1 MPTYIPN
8 GGESRDPRDPGL
20 PPTGTDGGTGK
31 TRAWCMGL
39 LTDGNYPAVVQF
51 HEDRLGY
58 AGYPTAPQRIDLSC
72 SGIYDTFST
81 SNVKDG
87 TVTDDL
93 ACSFTLSSN
102 QVNAIRWLMSD
113 QNGLLIGTS
122 GGEWL
127 LSPASTGGVITPT
140 NVNAKQSSLNGSSTT
155 VPLRVGN
162 ETIYNQIG
170 AKRIRQLVFDYY
182 TNGFQ
187 GADLSFRAS
196 HLTASGFKQFALQ
209 RTPQPIIW
217 ALRNDGKLVSILYD
231 RSEQDKPQDC
241 GWALHSIAGDAI
253 VQSICV
259 IPSVDGSRDELWLAV
274 QRTING
280 ATVCYT
286 ERMTKLWEEGDATP
300 YDLDGT
306 TEYRFTPELTYYLD
320 SAQRGVFGTPVT
332 TVSGLDHL
340 EGATVGVLADGATH
354 PDCVVTGGAITLARA
369 SLDVNVGLKYES
381 RARTM
386 TIEAGAAAGTA
397 QTKKKKIHRVGFRV
411 YDTLGM
417 TVRTTGTGGEQDVT
431 QPFRRT
437 NDLMDAPPPLF
448 SGDFD
453 VDWEGTYETDGTV
466 EFAQTDPLPFNVSML
481 VVSLETSDG

>member
-1 MPTYIPN
+1 MKMVGPD
-8 GGESRDPRDPGL
+8 SDPINPG
-20 PPTGTDGGTGK
+20 PPATGTDAGTGK
-31 TRAWCMGL
+31 TRAWCAGAYWL
-39 LTDGNYPAVVQF
+39 ANYPSVVQF
-51 HEDRLGY
+51 HEDRLTF
-58 AGYPTAPQRIDLSC
+58 AGPPQSPQRIDMSN
-72 SGIYDTFST
+72 SGLYDIFSP
-81 SNVKDG
+81 SALLDG
-87 TVTDDL
+87 TVVDSN

-102 QVNAIRWLMSD
+102 QVNAIRWLASD
-113 QNGLLIGTS
+113 SNGLLIGTA

-127 LSPASTGGVITPT
+127 LSPAASGGVITPT

-155 VPLRVGN
+155 VPIRVGN
-162 ETIYNQIG
+162 ETIFNQIG
-170 AKRIRQLVFDYY
+170 GKRIRQMVYDYY
-182 TNGFQ
+182 SNGFQ
-187 GADLSFRAS
+187 GTDLSFRAS
-196 HLTASGFKQFALQ
+196 HLTVGGFKQFAFQ
-209 RTPQPIIW
+209 RTPQPIVW
-217 ALRNDGKLVSILYD
+217 ALRNDGKLISILYD

-280 ATVCYT
+280 STACYT
-286 ERMTKLWEEGDATP
+286 ERMTKFWEEGDATA

-306 TEYRFTPELTYYLD
+306 TEYRFTPSLTYYLD
-320 SAQRGVFGTPVT
+320 SAQRGTFGSPVT

-354 PDCVVTGGAITLARA
+354 PDCVVTGGAITLAREA
-369 SLDVNVGLKYES
+369 SDVNVGLKYES

-397 QTKKKKIHRVGFRV
+397 QTKKKKIHRVGFRM

-417 TVRTTGTGGEQDVT
+417 TVRATGTGGEQDVT
-431 QPFRRT
+431 QPFRRA

-453 VDWEGTYETDGTV
+453 VDWEGTYETDGTI
-466 EFAQTDPLPFNVSML
+466 EFAQTDPLPFNLSML
-481 VVSLETSDG
+481 VVSLETMDG